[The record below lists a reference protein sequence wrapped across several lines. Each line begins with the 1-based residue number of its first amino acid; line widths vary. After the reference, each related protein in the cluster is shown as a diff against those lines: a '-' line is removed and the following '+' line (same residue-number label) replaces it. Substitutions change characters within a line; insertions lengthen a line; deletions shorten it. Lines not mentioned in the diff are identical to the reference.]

1 MVVGGAL
8 VSLQSLSLSL
18 QKKKI
23 EKQNGQEC
31 KDPLKE

>member
-8 VSLQSLSLSL
+8 VSLQSLSPP
-18 QKKKI
+18 KKI
-23 EKQNGQEC
+23 EKQNGREC